1 MTVLYQYFQR
11 LYFKFKITAFIRL
24 NFSPLMLEPFR
35 STVLYRKVGK
45 VSLRAFE
52 RAMESADY
60 AALQHLLRLSLCR
73 VCAVCMADNAKL
85 CAEHIWRSNHNDKL
99 TQYNVLL

>member
-1 MTVLYQYFQR
+1 
-11 LYFKFKITAFIRL
+11 
-24 NFSPLMLEPFR
+24 
-35 STVLYRKVGK
+35 
-45 VSLRAFE
+45 
-52 RAMESADY
+52 MESADY